1 MTTVKGAE
9 SLEEIY
15 DIFDPMKPLEGEYLN
30 KFYVSPYKANKQ
42 YKTLFEELKGLMLK
56 SMSQDKF
63 LFCGFKGCG
72 KSTELNMLCEN
83 KEIKD
88 KFLVVKFSIRDKLN
102 IADFDYKD
110 LLMVCAAEIY
120 NCAKEKNIEI
130 NKEVLKAIEK
140 WAFQLTVINTEKEEG
155 GTKVETGIGLGLGF
169 IFGRVLGWI
178 KFGSEMRK
186 EMRKDIE
193 PKIPELVEHI
203 NRMLEEIKRKTNVLL
218 VVEDIDKL
226 YVGDAEKLFFS
237 FASPFLQLNC
247 KAIFTFP
254 FALMLSPNWGIISRT
269 FADPIILP
277 NITIHEK
284 GNDRKKVEE
293 NYDVVREIFTKRANR
308 NLIDED
314 ALDECIKYSG
324 GVVFDFIRI
333 IRNASN
339 LANVK
344 GKKKIEKDDIKAIAI
359 RMRDDYSFLNEEH
372 IEKLKYVYNKKE
384 LSMEKREEGNK
395 VVMELLGTL
404 SILKYY
410 NSEEWFDVHPIIEYK
425 VK

>member
-42 YKTLFEELKGLMLK
+42 YKTLFEQLKGLMLK

-63 LFCGFKGCG
+63 LFGGFKGCG
-72 KSTELNMLCEN
+72 KSTELNRLCEN

-120 NCAKEKNIEI
+120 NCAKENNIEI
-130 NKEVLKAIEK
+130 NKEVLEEIEK

-155 GTKVETGIGLGLGF
+155 GTKVETGIDLGLGF

-186 EMRKDIE
+186 EMRKEME

-203 NRMLEEIKRKTNVLL
+203 NRMLEVIKRKTNVLL

-293 NYDVVREIFTKRANR
+293 NYDVVREIFKKRANR

-344 GKKKIEKDDIKAIAI
+344 GKKKIEKDDIEAIAI

-384 LSMEKREEGNK
+384 LSMGKREEGNK

>member
-1 MTTVKGAE
+1 MTSVKRAE

-15 DIFDPMKPLEGEYLN
+15 DVFDPMKPLEGEYLD

-42 YKTLFEELKGLMLK
+42 YETLFEQLKGPMLK
-56 SMSQDKF
+56 SKSQDKF
-63 LFCGFKGCG
+63 LFGGFKGCG
-72 KSTELNMLCEN
+72 KSTELNRLCKD
-83 KEIKD
+83 KEILD
-88 KFLVVKFSIRDKLN
+88 KFLVVKFSIRNKLN

-110 LLMVCAAEIY
+110 LLIICAAEIY
-120 NCAKEKNIEI
+120 NCAKAKNIEI
-130 NKEVLKAIEK
+130 NEEVLKAIK
-140 WAFQLTVINTEKEEG
+140 DWAFQLTIINTEKEEEKIEVG
-155 GTKVETGIGLGLGF
+155 AGIGFGLGS
-169 IFGRVLGWI
+169 IFEKISGWI
-178 KFGSEMRK
+178 EFGSEKRK
-186 EMRKDIE
+186 EMRKKIE

-237 FASPFLQLNC
+237 YVSPFLQLNC

-254 FALMLSPNWGIISRT
+254 FALMLFPNWSKISRT
-269 FADPIILP
+269 FADSIILP

-284 GNDRKKVEE
+284 ENDRKKIEG
-293 NYDVVREIFTKRANR
+293 NYDIVREIFRKRANE

-344 GKKKIEKDDIKAIAI
+344 GKSKIEKEDIEAIAI
-359 RMRDDYSFLNEEH
+359 RMRNEYSFLNEEH
-372 IEKLKYVYNKKE
+372 IEKLKDVYNKKD
-384 LSMEKREEGNK
+384 LGGGKGEEGNR
-395 VVMELLGTL
+395 VVMDLLGSL
-404 SILKYY
+404 SVLKYY

-425 VK
+425 IK